1 MTTYSFDAMSLR
13 PPLDLRR
20 GTKVIFGPDR
30 RVGVLERPSPNGE
43 EWLVKDRFGKF
54 WVATNRIVL
63 EDEETATH

>member
-1 MTTYSFDAMSLR
+1 MSLR
-13 PPLDLRR
+13 PPLELRR
-20 GTKVIFGPDR
+20 GMTVIFGPDR
-30 RVGVLERPSPNGE
+30 RVGELVRSSPNGE